1 MEALPDEVVQRM
13 EEELEATTVGK
24 VSSSSVSA
32 PQTTAASSDTVIH
45 TTTSP
50 RNALVVGGIDVLLQA
65 ASQ

>member
-24 VSSSSVSA
+24 VSSSSVRV
-32 PQTTAASSDTVIH
+32 PQTAAASSDTVIH